1 MQQRTEGTTAP
12 GHPNARQTTVQ
23 PARQQRTGTDAARGE
38 GVPRGGG
45 GGGGGVLALSAISVQ
60 VLPSCLPQV
69 LAYAVASVTVSA
81 FSGGL
86 IDAAKAEE
94 AMNALRTLTE
104 ESQQVS
110 TGLE

>member
-1 MQQRTEGTTAP
+1 MQQQTEGTTAP

-38 GVPRGGG
+38 GVPRG

-94 AMNALRTLTE
+94 AMNTLRTLTE